1 MLPHGDL
8 KIILSN
14 LKGLFITIGAIM
26 LAMAILSAVT
36 GNTGATDGFFYG
48 GVAGICIGLALN
60 TIYPKSVEP
69 ELRHA
74 MAIAAIAYLVVPAIS
89 SIPFVVTEHMSP
101 LDAFFEAIS
110 GWTGSGFSMIAL
122 PENSNTLIQL
132 WRSVT
137 QWIGGLGVIL
147 LMVTILIRPGTST
160 YMLYQSEA
168 RKDKIL
174 PSIRS
179 TLNVI
184 WSLYLALTVLSL
196 LLLLAV
202 GMPAWD
208 ALNTALSAIS
218 TGGFSIYGD
227 SVAAYHSLPIEII
240 LLPIMIAGALPF
252 AIIYK
257 AVKKGAFNL
266 VKDTQVKAFLL
277 IIVLG
282 VVILSI
288 DNYYF
293 YHDAAATIRYSA
305 FQYVSAITCAGFQS
319 VDVSQWS
326 QSALLLMSI
335 AMVIGGCA
343 GSTAG
348 GIKVARAIF
357 IWNEVKLWLA
367 RMMRSKNSVVAV
379 KIGGKRVTEDVFTQE
394 MAEASLISFL
404 WVVWIFV
411 SVLLLSHIVGAEY
424 DLSHIIFAVCSAQGN
439 VGLTCGIINPSL
451 SDIGKALVIVNM
463 WIGRLEIIPVVVLV
477 RYIFK
482 GFGN

>member
-1 MLPHGDL
+1 MLQVLSSEFVRTARAAGLTSRTVILTYAFRNAMLPVVTTLGMVFSFL
-8 KIILSN
+8 LGANVLVEKVFAWPGIGSYAVEAL
-14 LKGLFITIGAIM
+14 ITSDFAPVQGFV
-26 LAMAILSAVT
+26 LAMAILSAMT
-36 GNTGATDGFFYG
+36 GNTEATDGFFYG
-48 GVAGICIGLALN
+48 GVVGICSGLALN

-132 WRSVT
+132 WRSHYPV
-137 QWIGGLGVIL
+137 GSEGMGVIL

-160 YMLYQSEA
+160 YMLINP
-168 RKDKIL
+168 RPGKIRYY
-174 PSIRS
+174 PSNPLD
-179 TLNVI
+179 LNVI
-184 WSLYLALTVLSL
+184 WSLYLVLTVISL

-202 GMPAWD
+202 GMPVWD

-227 SVAAYHSLPIEII
+227 SVAAYNSLPIEIM

-252 AIIYK
+252 AVVYK
-257 AVKKGAFNL
+257 AVKKGALKLF
-266 VKDTQVKAFLL
+266 KDTQVKAFLIL
-277 IIVLG
+277 IVLG

-288 DNYYF
+288 DNYYY
-293 YHDAAATIRYSA
+293 YHDAATTIRYSA
-305 FQYVSAITCAGFQS
+305 FQYISAITCAGFQS

-367 RMMRSKNSVVAV
+367 RMMRSKNSVVAI
-379 KIGGKRVTEDVFTQE
+379 K
-394 MAEASLISFL
+394 
-404 WVVWIFV
+404 
-411 SVLLLSHIVGAEY
+411 
-424 DLSHIIFAVCSAQGN
+424 
-439 VGLTCGIINPSL
+439 
-451 SDIGKALVIVNM
+451 
-463 WIGRLEIIPVVVLV
+463 
-477 RYIFK
+477 
-482 GFGN
+482 